1 MTSKDTITKIKEQ
14 EEKTKTTQI
23 TNKDEEYLGGS
34 DEEDNQKTK
43 GAVQEQAAT
52 SSNKPKTLKDLF
64 NADASDKQ
72 VKPKTKHVQKTEK
85 VQNQATD
92 GKRFYNSKKVND
104 NKDLP
109 QTSATQKKT
118 YTGKGGQNSQKYN
131 ESIKPQKN
139 YLEKDIQKE
148 YTEDVNIAKPEFKS
162 KAEGQNFVELNK
174 NEDVSYLYIYII
186 SFMCNSYLQR
196 IWLNIIL
203 TLKKNIMMIKKKLNN
218 NMKRKRNIIINI
230 KNKLNILKK
239 TLKMML
245 IQMDLKLLEQKK
257 KRKRTYQENQNNIN
271 IIMKVKNVITRRKT
285 INQVKLHHKKKVK
298 RPKHL

>member
-14 EEKTKTTQI
+14 EEKTKTTQL

-186 SFMCNSYLQR
+186 SFMCNSYLQK

-218 NMKRKRNIIINI
+218 IMKRKRNIIINI
-230 KNKLNILKK
+230 KNKLNIRKK
-239 TLKMML
+239 IL
-245 IQMDLKLLEQKK
+245 
-257 KRKRTYQENQNNIN
+257 
-271 IIMKVKNVITRRKT
+271 
-285 INQVKLHHKKKVK
+285 
-298 RPKHL
+298 

>member
-14 EEKTKTTQI
+14 EEKTKTTQL
-23 TNKDEEYLGGS
+23 TNKDEEYLAGS

-52 SSNKPKTLKDLF
+52 SSNKPKTLKDIF

-109 QTSATQKKT
+109 QSQKKT
-118 YTGKGGQNSQKYN
+118 FTGKGGQNSQKYN

-139 YLEKDIQKE
+139 YLDKDIQKE
-148 YTEDVNIAKPEFKS
+148 YTEKVDIAKPEFKS
-162 KAEGQNFVELNK
+162 KGDGQNFVELNK
-174 NEDVSYLYIYII
+174 NEDVSKLIYIYIL
-186 SFMCNSYLQR
+186 SFM
-196 IWLNIIL
+196 
-203 TLKKNIMMIKKKLNN
+203 
-218 NMKRKRNIIINI
+218 
-230 KNKLNILKK
+230 
-239 TLKMML
+239 
-245 IQMDLKLLEQKK
+245 
-257 KRKRTYQENQNNIN
+257 
-271 IIMKVKNVITRRKT
+271 
-285 INQVKLHHKKKVK
+285 
-298 RPKHL
+298 

>member
-92 GKRFYNSKKVND
+92 GKRFYNSKKVNE

-174 NEDVSYLYIYII
+174 NEDVSYLYIYHFI
-186 SFMCNSYLQR
+186 Y
-196 IWLNIIL
+196 
-203 TLKKNIMMIKKKLNN
+203 
-218 NMKRKRNIIINI
+218 
-230 KNKLNILKK
+230 
-239 TLKMML
+239 
-245 IQMDLKLLEQKK
+245 
-257 KRKRTYQENQNNIN
+257 
-271 IIMKVKNVITRRKT
+271 V
-285 INQVKLHHKKKVK
+285 
-298 RPKHL
+298 